1 MYQIHLAPAY
11 VQDIM
16 QRDETRVLQFDEL
29 TDEPGLLRAR
39 VYSRFKN
46 AVKHQL
52 WISYKDD
59 GEYGRQ

>member
-1 MYQIHLAPAY
+1 
-11 VQDIM
+11 M